1 MKREIKGQI
10 FRIEE
15 VYQTTLWIECS
26 SRYDFVK
33 FLLTIRERG
42 YIKPRLYS
50 LSSDSG
56 KATRISYKD
65 LYEWTKEY
73 YPELYKP
80 LKEIF
85 L

>member
-10 FRIEE
+10 FQIRE
-15 VYQTTLWIECS
+15 VYKTTLWIECS
-26 SRYDFVK
+26 SQYDFVK

-42 YIKPRLYS
+42 YIKPQLYF
-50 LSSDSG
+50 LRMDSG
-56 KATRISYKD
+56 SQTRISYNY

-80 LKEIF
+80 LKRIF